1 MTDQKTD
8 PLYQREGHLH
18 THTSTLTSITP
29 LSSLPPTLHPLFKPP
44 QDKPSFILT
53 TPSTIFHA
61 QGGGQPSDTGS
72 ITLTSPTPSGSDP
85 KFTVHQVRKVDPAIL
100 HLGTFEPSTVVFTEE
115 EVGSE
120 IRQDVDVPTR
130 ELHSRLHTGGH
141 VLGLAISMLSRE
153 GKAGVP
159 GGLKD
164 GKASHYPGMAC
175 VESVGLIPGEAKA
188 AIQER
193 VDELVGGDHAVSF

>member
-1 MTDQKTD
+1 M
-8 PLYQREGHLH
+8 
-18 THTSTLTSITP
+18 
-29 LSSLPPTLHPLFKPP
+29 
-44 QDKPSFILT
+44 
-53 TPSTIFHA
+53 
-61 QGGGQPSDTGS
+61 
-72 ITLTSPTPSGSDP
+72 
-85 KFTVHQVRKVDPAIL
+85 
-100 HLGTFEPSTVVFTEE
+100 FTEE

-193 VDELVGGDHAVSF
+193 VDELVGGGSCCEFLSSWVGRGCWLMGCRLRYISGARRKRRRSVLVVWKVRRWQKVKRLEWWILGGWEAIPVEGRM